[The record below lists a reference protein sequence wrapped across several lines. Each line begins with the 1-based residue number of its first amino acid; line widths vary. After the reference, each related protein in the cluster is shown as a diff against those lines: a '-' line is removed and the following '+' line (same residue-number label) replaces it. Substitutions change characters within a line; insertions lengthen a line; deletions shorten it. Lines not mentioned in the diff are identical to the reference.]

1 MAAIRTECRQILLY
15 RSLLCHGRLHRNFCI
30 CIFLRYILR
39 NFLLGR
45 LILCVV
51 LRYIL
56 RNFLLSRLILCVVL
70 RCRLLILL
78 RVTLRNILSVL
89 LRVTLLS
96 ILSVLLRIALLSILS
111 VLLRVTLLS
120 IRLTVRLIRVVL
132 RCSRRCGCASY
143 KTVCG
148 IVFSSCYTAYNKCH

>member
-1 MAAIRTECRQILLY
+1 MAAIRTECRQILLH

-39 NFLLGR
+39 NFLL
-45 LILCVV
+45 
-51 LRYIL
+51 
-56 RNFLLSRLILCVVL
+56 SRLILCIVLRYIL

-78 RVTLRNILSVL
+78 RVTLRSILSVL
-89 LRVTLLS
+89 LRIALLS

>member
-1 MAAIRTECRQILLY
+1 MAAIRTECRQILLH

-39 NFLLGR
+39 NFLLSR

-56 RNFLLSRLILCVVL
+56 RYFLLSRLILCVVL
-70 RCRLLILL
+70 RYILRSRLLILL

-89 LRVTLLS
+89 LRVT
-96 ILSVLLRIALLSILS
+96 LLSILS